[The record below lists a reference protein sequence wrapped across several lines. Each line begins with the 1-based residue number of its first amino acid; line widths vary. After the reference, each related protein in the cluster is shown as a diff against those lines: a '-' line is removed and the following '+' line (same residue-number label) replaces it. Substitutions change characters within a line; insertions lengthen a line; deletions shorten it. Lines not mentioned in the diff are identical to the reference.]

1 MSTDAPALFRPFWRS
16 RRAAAIAGILFGV
29 LLLTA
34 MVMTRI
40 ALAEGSLV
48 VPLDGRRLDAA
59 GIAADPAL
67 APQLRTAL
75 DALSEV
81 VFSKD

>member
-34 MVMTRI
+34 MVMTRSI
-40 ALAEGSLV
+40 
-48 VPLDGRRLDAA
+48 
-59 GIAADPAL
+59 L
-67 APQLRTAL
+67 APTSTCCSCARLLNNSAAPQINTTETAIS
-75 DALSEV
+75 APTSWPSRGQAGRV
-81 VFSKD
+81 